1 MPLRNGHK
9 TFIESVI
16 RFYFD
21 DLPTDKELLSAAI
34 TGIVKAIKGQSDNDY
49 ADFRKIFQ
57 QPWKIK
63 RLESCDENYIPSIGD
78 VREYIIEYVNGKIV
92 AAAGEES
99 PKNLGWDFERI
110 LEATKVRED
119 NGYKLDGN
127 LNHIEKGL
135 SIGLS
140 LEQVRGLKDYQVE
153 GILLGLSLEQAR
165 GLKDE
170 SQLDG
175 LSLGLSYEQVREDD
189 FGEYT
194 INGINALRESDVDL
208 TVSVAYKQVRELE
221 VWQRLGLIIGLS
233 LEQVR
238 EENFGDYTIG
248 AIMALRESNKWLSS
262 VAAYEQVR
270 GLDECQLIGLSIGL
284 SFEQV
289 REDNFGDH
297 TIGAIMALES
307 DEVTVSAAYEQ
318 VLRLN
323 ESQLRGLWIGLS
335 FEQVNIANFGA
346 HIVDGINALKEKDA
360 CSVSVAYKEIRGLN
374 ESQVKDIT
382 EKGFSRWQVQA
393 KYFCQ
398 QVWHYVLF
406 LVGVPAAIGAA
417 SRHYM
422 HNSFTAVFDTLRF
435 LRQRLPGTNNKAR
448 KDVYQKP
455 PSAGLPLG
463 DESCSA
469 GSNGL
474 GRSKE
479 GLRVSTN

>member
-1 MPLRNGHK
+1 MPLKNGHK

-16 RFYFD
+16 WFYFD

-34 TGIVKAIKGQSDNDY
+34 TRIVEAIKEQSDNEDEQADSDY
-49 ADFRKIFQ
+49 AHFRLFFQ
-57 QPWKIK
+57 QPWEIK
-63 RLESCDENYIPSIGD
+63 RLESCDEIYIPSIGD
-78 VREYIIEYVNGKIV
+78 VREYMIEYVNGKIV

-110 LEATKVRED
+110 LEATKVREG

-127 LNHIEKGL
+127 LSHIAKGL

-140 LEQVRGLKDYQVE
+140 LEQVQEENFDYFTIFGIRVLTERNE
-153 GILLGLSLEQAR
+153 G
-165 GLKDE
+165 
-170 SQLDG
+170 
-175 LSLGLSYEQVREDD
+175 
-189 FGEYT
+189 
-194 INGINALRESDVDL
+194 L
-208 TVSVAYKQVRELE
+208 TVS
-221 VWQRLGLIIGLS
+221 
-233 LEQVR
+233 
-238 EENFGDYTIG
+238 D
-248 AIMALRESNKWLSS
+248 
-262 VAAYEQVR
+262 AYEQVL
-270 GLDECQLIGLSIGL
+270 GLDRCQVAGLCIGL

-297 TIGAIMALES
+297 TIGAIMTLGILRRGRYMELTLSESLNAVLEDYNAVAGLTYAQVHGLNRSQLDGLSLGLSYEQVREENFGHHTVRGINVLRES
-307 DEVTVSAAYEQ
+307 DVGHSVSAAYEQ
-318 VLRLN
+318 V
-323 ESQLRGLWIGLS
+323 RGLNRSQVEGLNIGLGL
-335 FEQVNIANFGA
+335 EQVNIANFGA
-346 HIVDGINALKEKDA
+346 HTIFGINVFLSDPDEGLN
-360 CSVSVAYKEIRGLN
+360 VSEAYELVRGLN
-374 ESQVKDIT
+374 ELQVADIT
-382 EKGFSRWQVQA
+382 GKGFSRWQVQA

-455 PSAGLPLG
+455 PSAELPLG

-469 GSNGL
+469 NSEGL
-474 GRSKE
+474 GCRKE
-479 GLRVSTN
+479 GLQVSTN